1 VAADDATL
9 QPLATGTSSSP
20 AVPVFGKRTEPLGN
34 RKLRR
39 FGLEVESITLAT
51 RGHAPAEERWV
62 EEFDAL
68 FDLDG
73 GAILTMLNA
82 PDAMRQAQAVAT
94 LLGASLTDLDGV
106 PLEWVAPDEPEHE
119 DPEDDESPVLRAE
132 PADGEEEGE
141 PLYLRWDGDLVTAD
155 DLEFD
160 PLEEGSSRRRF
171 GYLMAHP
178 RYRIRVEALNEIAEW
193 LTAEYAER
201 PTRRPTSSRRGQ
213 ERTGRTSGARSR
225 ARRG

>member
-1 VAADDATL
+1 MAATDSPPQIEEPA
-9 QPLATGTSSSP
+9 SS
-20 AVPVFGKRTEPLGN
+20 VPVFGRRTEPIGN
-34 RKLRR
+34 RRYRR
-39 FGLEVESITLAT
+39 FAVEVEAVAQAT
-51 RGHAPAEERWV
+51 RGHAATEERWT

-73 GAILTMLNA
+73 GAILTLLNA

-106 PLEWVAPDEPEHE
+106 PAEWVRPEEPERE
-119 DPEDDESPVLRAE
+119 DPDDDESPILRGDATADE
-132 PADGEEEGE
+132 PDGE
-141 PLYLRWDGDLVTAD
+141 PLYLRWDGEVVPED
-155 DLEFD
+155 DLDFD
-160 PLEEGSSRRRF
+160 PLEDGSSRRRF

-201 PTRRPTSSRRGQ
+201 PTKRPTSSRRGQ
-213 ERTGRTSGARSR
+213 ARTARTSGGRSR
-225 ARRG
+225 SGRR